1 MFAFVRDFIDAVF
14 SFCTIP
20 WVWVPLGVLTWV
32 GTVYLFAKNS
42 ASHEREFGIAVGAVL
57 GVIFGFIAPGVVAFS
72 PIILAF
78 VATLMAIVLA
88 GAGVAKL
95 LGVDE

>member
-1 MFAFVRDFIDAVF
+1 MFSFLGTFVDTVF
-14 SFCTIP
+14 SFCSVP

-32 GTVYLFAKNS
+32 GTVYLFARTS
-42 ASHEREFGIAVGAVL
+42 APHEREFHIAVGAVL
-57 GVIFGFIAPGVVAFS
+57 GVVFGFIAPGIVAFS

-78 VATLMAIVLA
+78 IAIIMAVVLA